1 MDRDRAVP
9 DTRPGPP
16 DGTSVLR
23 RSTLSLP
30 ATLTRT
36 PRTGETPPTTT
47 HSVYAPPSD
56 PRDPS
61 APTSTPTGLRS
72 LVAALLLAAVVPAAL
87 FVATRPVVGAVGLA
101 ALVGLSAGARRGAR
115 SLRRLRRDHLLRV
128 DLPGGLVLR
137 VARHPAETHR
147 EEPSTEV

>member
-1 MDRDRAVP
+1 
-9 DTRPGPP
+9 
-16 DGTSVLR
+16 
-23 RSTLSLP
+23 
-30 ATLTRT
+30 
-36 PRTGETPPTTT
+36 
-47 HSVYAPPSD
+47 VYAPPSD

-115 SLRRLRRDHLLRV
+115 SLRRLRRDRPLRV